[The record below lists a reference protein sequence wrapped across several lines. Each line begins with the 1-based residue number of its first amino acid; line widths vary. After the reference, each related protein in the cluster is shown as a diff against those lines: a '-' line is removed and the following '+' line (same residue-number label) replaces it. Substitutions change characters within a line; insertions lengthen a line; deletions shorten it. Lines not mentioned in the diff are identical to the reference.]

1 MHKRMLNR
9 NILYVADTRSK
20 VKQIDIGSLTAFNS
34 ALLVDGT
41 TERNTWLKELLLS
54 DVEPHPIDETKE

>member
-1 MHKRMLNR
+1 M
-9 NILYVADTRSK
+9 ADTRSK
-20 VKQIDIGSLTAFNS
+20 VKQIDIGSLTTFNS

-54 DVEPHPIDETKE
+54 DVEPHPIDEIKE